1 MSIVHNN
8 MNIQLELFMN
18 FMTVLLGTSNC
29 DSNPVLVF
37 GSTEDNSLTLSWT
50 LLVGAAMEVSPQAMC
65 SNRAVKISVY

>member
-1 MSIVHNN
+1 

-29 DSNPVLVF
+29 DSNPVFLVF
-37 GSTEDNSLTLSWT
+37 GSTEDSSLTLSWT